1 MFKFILVG
9 TLCLAFMASHAQKHI
24 CPDTLSC
31 TVSDKVYVKLLS
43 SDSLSSTF
51 FIVVPGQIKQH
62 YHQYHT
68 ENIFVVSGKA
78 EMQLGEA
85 TIQIKKGDLIIVP
98 KGTRHS
104 VKRIGRKSLKV
115 ISVQSPLFD
124 GTDRIMLEN

>member
-1 MFKFILVG
+1 MYKFILVG
-9 TLCLAFMASHAQKHI
+9 TFCLAFMASHAQKHI

-51 FIVVPGQIKQH
+51 FIVVPGQIKPH

-68 ENIFVVSGKA
+68 ENIVVVSGRA
-78 EMQLGEA
+78 EMQLGEK
-85 TIQIKKGDLIIVP
+85 TIDIKKGDLIIVP

-104 VKRIGRKSLKV
+104 VKRKGRKPLKV
-115 ISVQSPLFD
+115 ISVQSPMFD
-124 GTDRIMLEN
+124 GTDRIMLEK

>member
-1 MFKFILVG
+1 MYKFIL
-9 TLCLAFMASHAQKHI
+9 LSIFCSAAFLTNAQRHI

-78 EMQLGEA
+78 EMQLGET

-104 VKRIGRKSLKV
+104 VKRKGRKSLKV